1 MQLTLTLVPTRT
13 LARFLLYHFTAT
25 GAVPIAT
32 TNERNTTM
40 NKKMQKGFTLV
51 EIMIV
56 VAIIAILAAIA
67 IPNFVKYRT
76 ESQQAACEST
86 RASLVT
92 AAENWAS
99 KPDNAAATSV
109 DLATLAP
116 PDGSGYFKKAPVCPD
131 GGVYELTKNA
141 TSGAWECTCTKHAA
155 AAEAGGGD
163 GE

>member
-1 MQLTLTLVPTRT
+1 
-13 LARFLLYHFTAT
+13 
-25 GAVPIAT
+25 
-32 TNERNTTM
+32 M

-67 IPNFVKYRT
+67 IPNFVKYRK
-76 ESQQAACEST
+76 ESQEAACEST

-92 AAENWAS
+92 AAENWGS
-99 KPDNAAATSV
+99 KTDNATASSV
-109 DLATLAP
+109 DLETLAP
-116 PDGSGYFKKAPVCPD
+116 TDGSGYFKKAPTCPD
-131 GGVYELTKNA
+131 GGAYTISKNA
-141 TSGAWECTCTKHAA
+141 TSGAWECTCSKHA